1 MNDLKA
7 VYDQRYSTGYRER
20 LSGYEIARW
29 KGLHH
34 FLRQNISDVDKA
46 KRVLDYGAGRGLHVP
61 LWERL
66 FRGAE
71 LHFCDISSVALDRLR
86 SRYPH
91 YAEHCQLVHGY
102 RADFEDTIFDVV
114 VSIEVME
121 HVHQVRAYLQD
132 IYRLLKPGGRFI
144 WTTPCAN
151 RLSIEHIYS
160 MLTKQIETTDD
171 GYRRWKWEDPTHVR
185 RLRSCE
191 IKRIMEE
198 EGFCDIRFRF
208 RAHLFSFL
216 CTRLLPAR
224 LRKIGERMML
234 FDYFLFRRLSNGAS
248 MIACACKNTY

>member
-91 YAEHCQLVHGY
+91 YAEHCHAVHGY
-102 RADFEDTIFDVV
+102 RADLEDSTFDLV
-114 VSIEVME
+114 VSIEVLE
-121 HVHQVRAYLQD
+121 HVHQVRPYLQD
-132 IYRLLKPGGRFI
+132 IHRLLKPGGRFV

-151 RLSIEHIYS
+151 RMSIEHIYS
-160 MLTKQIETTDD
+160 ILTRQIEATDN

-185 RLRSCE
+185 RLKSCE
-191 IKRIMEE
+191 IKRLMEE
-198 EGFCDIRFRF
+198 EGFCALTLRF
-208 RAHLFSFL
+208 RAHFFSFV
-216 CTRLLPAR
+216 CTRLLQRR
-224 LRKIGERMML
+224 LSKLGERMML
-234 FDYFLFRRLSNGAS
+234 LDYFLFRRFPNAAS
-248 MIACACKNTY
+248 MIGCAIKEIC